1 MPKFIVIL
9 RGSNSC
15 FLENMCLK
23 CKLINYKSLHLDWG
37 AYFYEDFITSTN
49 TDVGKTYVTKHLYHA
64 LKTRGHRVC
73 IFKPFQTEERQ
84 DGRFQI

>member
-1 MPKFIVIL
+1 M
-9 RGSNSC
+9 
-15 FLENMCLK
+15 
-23 CKLINYKSLHLDWG
+23 G

-84 DGRFQI
+84 DGTFPDLEVFKMNVI